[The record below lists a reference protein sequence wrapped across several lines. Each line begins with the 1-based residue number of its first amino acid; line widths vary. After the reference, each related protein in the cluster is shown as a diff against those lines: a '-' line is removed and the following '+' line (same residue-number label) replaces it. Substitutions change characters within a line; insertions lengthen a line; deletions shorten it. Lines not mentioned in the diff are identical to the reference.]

1 MAAPVPLRLDFD
13 AEALRAL
20 AKGSRDPAQTRRL
33 LALSA
38 IYAGGSRSD
47 AAALGGVGLQTV
59 RDWVV
64 AFNAQGPDG
73 LIDRKAPGARPR
85 LNVEQREALRALVEQ
100 GPMPAAHGVV
110 RWRLVDLAQIL
121 FEDHSVSVSEQTLSR
136 VLRGMGYR
144 KLSARP
150 RHHAQDPDAIPA
162 FKKFFPA
169 RLAQIAQAVGGKPI
183 EVWFSDEARVG
194 QKNTI
199 TRRWTRRGTR
209 PSAPKDQRTASAY
222 IFGAICPAK
231 GTGAGLVMPRCTTEA
246 MSLHLAEI
254 ARTVAP
260 GAHAVLL
267 LDQAGWHMTKK
278 LAVPA
283 NITLLPLPSRSPEL
297 NPVENL
303 WQFMRDNWL
312 GNRVFKSYTDI
323 LDHCCDAW
331 RRLIDQPWR
340 IMSIGL
346 RAWAHR
352 F

>member
-1 MAAPVPLRLDFD
+1 MAAPVPLRSDFD
-13 AEALRAL
+13 AEGLRAL
-20 AKGSRDPAQTRRL
+20 AKVLRDPAQTRRM

-38 IYAGGSRSD
+38 IYAGGSRSA

-73 LIDRKAPGARPR
+73 LIGGKAPGARPR
-85 LNVEQREALRALVEQ
+85 LDAERRAALRSLVEQ
-100 GPMPAAHGVV
+100 GPLPAAHGVV

-121 FEDHSVSVSEQTLSR
+121 FEDHGVSVSEQTRSR
-136 VLRGMGYR
+136 VLRAMGYA

-162 FKKFFPA
+162 FKKPFPA
-169 RLAQIAQAVGGKPI
+169 RLAEIAQATGGKPI
-183 EVWFSDEARVG
+183 EIWFSDEARVG

-199 TRRWTRRGTR
+199 TRRWAKRGTR

-222 IFGAICPAK
+222 IFGAICPAR
-231 GTGAGLVMPRCTTEA
+231 GAGAGLVMPRCTTEA
-246 MSLHLAEI
+246 MSLHLEEI
-254 ARTVAP
+254 ASAVAP

-267 LDQAGWHMTKK
+267 LDQAGWHTTRN
-278 LAVPA
+278 LVVPA
-283 NITLLPLPSRSPEL
+283 NITLLPLPARSPEL

-303 WQFMRDNWL
+303 WQFVRDNWL
-312 GNRVFKSYTDI
+312 GNRVFTTYADI
-323 LDHCCDAW
+323 LDHCRDAW
-331 RRLIDQPWR
+331 RNLIDQPWR

-346 RAWAHR
+346 RTWAHR
-352 F
+352 S